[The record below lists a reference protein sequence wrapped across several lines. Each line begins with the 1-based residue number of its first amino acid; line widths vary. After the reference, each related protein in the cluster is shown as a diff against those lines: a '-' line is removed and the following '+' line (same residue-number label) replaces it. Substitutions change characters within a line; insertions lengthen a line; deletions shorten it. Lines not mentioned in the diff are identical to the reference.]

1 MAVRKIEGDTV
12 SIASSPKSKSEKNSQ
27 RSEVSLEDMKKLELA
42 ILKEV
47 DSICRANNFRYSI
60 IGGTLLGAVRHH
72 GFIPWDDDVD
82 LVMPRPDFDR
92 LVAYCK
98 KNKTNFEL
106 KCIQTD
112 HRYGSLHA
120 KACDRSTILVDENV
134 GNRWNCEF
142 GVFIDIFPLDGL
154 GNTREKALKNFR
166 KGTFK
171 RELLV
176 AANWKKYFR
185 SRTHAWYY
193 EPVRFGMYVISR
205 KVSNYKLITDIE
217 KELRKIPFD
226 LVKYCAP
233 MSGSYREREIM
244 PTKFYNNTIELE
256 FEDTKFLAIRDYDK
270 YLSSV
275 YGNYMEL
282 PPVEKRKTHHT
293 FTPYWK
299 EEE

>member
-12 SIASSPKSKSEKNSQ
+12 SIASSPKSKSAKNSQ

-120 KACDRSTILVDENV
+120 KACNRSTILVDENV

-154 GNTREKALKNFR
+154 GNTREEALKNFR
-166 KGTFK
+166 KGAFK

-185 SRTHAWYY
+185 SRTHTWYY

-217 KELRKIPFD
+217 KGLRKIPFD

-256 FEDTKFLAIRDYDK
+256 FEDAKFLAIRDYDK